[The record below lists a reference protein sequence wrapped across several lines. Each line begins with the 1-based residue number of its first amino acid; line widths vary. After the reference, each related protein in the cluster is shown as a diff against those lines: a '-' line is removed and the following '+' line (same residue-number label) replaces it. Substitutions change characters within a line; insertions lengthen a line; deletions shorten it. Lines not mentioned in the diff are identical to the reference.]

1 MIASSARTLSSSF
14 AMPLLAAGSAVLA
27 FGLATPFGSY
37 LASAFAE
44 GWLAIYLDGAAFRLL
59 CI

>member
-1 MIASSARTLSSSF
+1 MTASPARALSSPF
-14 AMPLLAAGSAVLA
+14 AMPLIAAGGAVLA

-44 GWLAIYLDGAAFRLL
+44 GWLAIYLDGAASRLL